1 MRPSSHFA
9 GPLFLITC
17 YYAVLMALVWA
28 LTRWFP
34 SVAHLLP
41 FGGLDVLQGSASNQ
55 LEVITDF
62 RSGSFL
68 RGFDAVT
75 LAIAIGGAVLLMV
88 PTSWVYFMTTRRKRI
103 DRSFVQTILV
113 LPVIVA
119 GIAIIVQ
126 NSLALAFSLAG
137 IVAAV
142 RFRFTLTEP
151 AYALYIFTAIAVG
164 LGAGVSALG
173 VSFVVSAAFVY
184 INLILWRM
192 NYGAHMTS
200 PFFAFLTGRG
210 QDDDELQ

>member
-1 MRPSSHFA
+1 MRPSNHFV
-9 GPLFLITC
+9 GPLFLITA
-17 YYAVLMALVWA
+17 YYALLLALTWA
-28 LTRWFP
+28 LAGWFP
-34 SVAHLLP
+34 DLRPLLP
-41 FGGLDVLQGSASNQ
+41 FGGLDALTDPGTNQ
-55 LEVITDF
+55 LEVITEF
-62 RSGSFL
+62 SGGDFL
-68 RGFDAVT
+68 RGFDAIT
-75 LAIAIGGAVLLMV
+75 LALAITGAVLLML

-103 DRSFVQTILV
+103 DRSFVQTIVV

-184 INLILWRM
+184 ITLVLWRI
-192 NYGAHMTS
+192 NYGADMTT